1 VSLPAFVGLL
11 FQSSAAAPAAAE
23 LVLAGLGEEGLGEEA
38 ADGCSVLQMRL
49 DGAGSLDLAAAFMRS
64 ASSMTPA
71 RD

>member
-11 FQSSAAAPAAAE
+11 FRSSAAVPAAAE
-23 LVLAGLGEEGLGEEA
+23 LVLAGLGEEA
-38 ADGCSVLQMRL
+38 ADGCSMLQMRL
-49 DGAGSLDLAAAFMRS
+49 DGAGSLDLAVAFMRS